1 MWRFISFLNVLVTG
15 SAGFLGKA
23 LIKKFRDKPEIDE
36 VLGVD
41 ILPSEDTVVCDIRDY
56 AKLEKVCEG
65 LKPSV
70 IIHVAAQ
77 AYVPKS
83 FEDPIEDATINI
95 VGTIN
100 VLRLALKYGSDL
112 IFTSSASVYGN
123 PKFLPISE
131 EHPTNPTSP
140 YGLSKLTGE
149 KYIQLLYPSK
159 STILR
164 LSSVYGIQEG
174 IRHGPVNSIVYNVV
188 RHSCCYVT
196 GDGNQTRDFIHVSDV
211 VSAIELVMDKGIRGI
226 FNVGTGEEHSINDI
240 VKLVEE
246 FLSRKFK
253 VEYKPERP
261 GEIRRNLLD
270 ISRLKAE
277 GFKPQ
282 KNLKEGI
289 KEIIDFEILNIKQ
302 SKNSEG

>member
-41 ILPSEDTVVCDIRDY
+41 ILSSEDTVVCDIRDY

-65 LKPSV
+65 FKPNV
-70 IIHVAAQ
+70 VVHVAAQ

-174 IRHGPVNSIVYNVV
+174 VRHGPVNSIVYNVV
-188 RHSCCYVT
+188 RHGCCYVT
-196 GDGNQTRDFIHVSDV
+196 GDGNQTRDFIHVFDV

-246 FLSRKFK
+246 CLGKKFK
-253 VEYKPERP
+253 IEYRPERP

-270 ISRLKAE
+270 IGRLKAE

>member
-1 MWRFISFLNVLVTG
+1 M
-15 SAGFLGKA
+15 
-23 LIKKFRDKPEIDE
+23 
-36 VLGVD
+36 
-41 ILPSEDTVVCDIRDY
+41 
-56 AKLEKVCEG
+56 
-65 LKPSV
+65 
-70 IIHVAAQ
+70 
-77 AYVPKS
+77 
-83 FEDPIEDATINI
+83 
-95 VGTIN
+95 
-100 VLRLALKYGSDL
+100 
-112 IFTSSASVYGN
+112 
-123 PKFLPISE
+123 
-131 EHPTNPTSP
+131 
-140 YGLSKLTGE
+140 
-149 KYIQLLYPSK
+149 
-159 STILR
+159 
-164 LSSVYGIQEG
+164 
-174 IRHGPVNSIVYNVV
+174 V

-282 KNLKEGI
+282 KKLKEGI